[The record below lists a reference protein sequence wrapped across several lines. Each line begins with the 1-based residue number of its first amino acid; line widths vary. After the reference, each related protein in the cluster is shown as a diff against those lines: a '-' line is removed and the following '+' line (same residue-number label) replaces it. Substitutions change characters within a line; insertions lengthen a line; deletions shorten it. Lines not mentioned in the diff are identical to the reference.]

1 MTGLSRRNDRIKI
14 SPFVEMTGLSRRND
28 RIKISPYVEMTGLRF
43 LLTSK

>member
-14 SPFVEMTGLSRRND
+14 SPRVEMTGLSRRND